1 MMLYM
6 TSVLSY
12 NTGSIKNR
20 GEIDHLNFKI
30 KKLYKSKNTIK
41 KWKDSLQSGK
51 EIFANRISGKC
62 LVPRIY
68 EEFLQIINNNK

>member
-41 KWKDSLQSGK
+41 K
-51 EIFANRISGKC
+51 
-62 LVPRIY
+62 
-68 EEFLQIINNNK
+68 

>member
-20 GEIDHLNFKI
+20 GEIDNLNFKI
-30 KKLYKSKNTIK
+30 KKLYESKNTIK
-41 KWKDSLQSGK
+41 KVKRQ
-51 EIFANRISGKC
+51 FAEWERNICKSYIWWVSSTQNLWRI
-62 LVPRIY
+62 LTNY
-68 EEFLQIINNNK
+68 QQQ